1 MNTRALIGKL
11 SATSRAAFESAASLA
26 VTHKHYAVE
35 LEHIVLALTQA
46 PATGARQAL
55 SRYNVNVDQLQGNI
69 LTVFERFD
77 KGHTGAPSFSP
88 NVVELIRKAWL
99 LSSLE
104 YGDEDVAGNALLV
117 ALFKEPAMA
126 LQLTSQ
132 LPALT
137 QFDQEDFVRNGP
149 NLIKL
154 ENPNAGGSQGAQADG
169 AAEASVGNSAQ
180 GDSAL
185 ASYTLD
191 LTGRARSG
199 ELDPVVGRE
208 AEIRQVID
216 ILCRRRQNN
225 PILTGEAGVGK
236 TAIVEGLAQ
245 RIVDGDVPDSL
256 QDVDIRILDLTLL
269 QAGAGVRGEFENR
282 LKGVV
287 EEVKQSPKPIIL
299 FIDEAHTLIGAGNSG
314 GQGDAANIL
323 KPALARGEL
332 RTIAATTW
340 AEYKKYF
347 EKDAA
352 LTRRFQVVKV
362 DEPSPENAM
371 RMLRT
376 LAPHFEA
383 HHQVMI
389 LDEAIRDA
397 VLLSKRYIS
406 GRQMPDVCV
415 SVLDTACS
423 RVNLELRN
431 APAALDNLNASLD
444 QQQRELSALERENS
458 LYGGFV
464 EEVEALRATID
475 QLESEKVI
483 VEQAWQKEKALVDQI
498 VALRQQISDA
508 DVEQALE
515 LVAWK
520 EELTAHL
527 VELDVLQGEAP
538 LVRPHVDSQVIAEV
552 ISSWT
557 GIPAGRMVSSE
568 IQKVLT
574 VQTELQKR
582 IIGQDH
588 ALDAVS
594 QSVRIASAKLK
605 DPKQPIGVF
614 MFCGSSGVGKTET
627 ALALADLLY
636 GGEQNLTV
644 INMSEFKEE
653 HKVSLLMGAPP
664 GYVGHGEGGVL
675 TEAVRRK
682 PFSVILLDEMEKAH
696 PGVQDIFYQIFDKG
710 SMKDSEGRDIDFRN
724 TLIIMT
730 SNAGTETI
738 SQYYADPDTAPAPE
752 KLEGLIKDEML
763 NYFKPA
769 FLGRTRLVP
778 FLPLTDDVMSN
789 IIRLQLNRVGQRL
802 AEQYKAQFE
811 FSDAVIET
819 IVSRCKEVDTGARNA
834 IHIINRTLLPE
845 ISMHVL
851 ESMGEEQSITGVT
864 IDMDD
869 NSQFTYQLQR
879 SPKNA

>member
-104 YGDEDVAGNALLV
+104 YGDEDVAGNTLLV

-132 LPALT
+132 LPALA

-149 NLIKL
+149 NLVKL

-169 AAEASVGNSAQ
+169 SAETSVGNPAQ

-208 AEIRQVID
+208 AEIRQLID

-444 QQQRELSALERENS
+444 QQQRELSALEREHS

-483 VEQAWQKEKALVDQI
+483 VEQSWQKEKTLVDQI
-498 VALRQQISDA
+498 VALRQEISDA
-508 DVEQALE
+508 DAEPALE
-515 LVAWK
+515 LAASK

-527 VELDVLQGEAP
+527 VELEVLQGEAP

-763 NYFKPA
+763 TYFKPA

-778 FLPLTDDVMSN
+778 FLPLTDDVMGN

-811 FSDAVIET
+811 FSDAVVDT

-851 ESMGEEQSITGVT
+851 ESMGEEQSIIGVT

>member
-11 SATSRAAFESAASLA
+11 STTSRAAFEGAASLA
-26 VTHKHYAVE
+26 VSHKHHAIE
-35 LEHIVLALTQA
+35 LEHIVLALTQK
-46 PATGARQAL
+46 PETGARQAL
-55 SRYNVNVDQLQGNI
+55 SRYGVNVDQLQGDI

-104 YGDEDVAGNALLV
+104 YGDQEVTGNALLV

-132 LPALT
+132 LASLS

-154 ENPNAGGSQGAQADG
+154 ENKQAASASAFSTANDNETVANASQ
-169 AAEASVGNSAQ
+169 S
-180 GDSAL
+180 DSAL

-199 ELDPVVGRE
+199 QLDPVVGRE
-208 AEIRQVID
+208 GEIRQLID

-245 RIVDGDVPDSL
+245 RIVDGEVPDSL
-256 QDVDIRILDLTLL
+256 SDVDIRILDLTLL

-287 EEVKQSPKPIIL
+287 DEVKQSPKPIIL

-362 DEPSPENAM
+362 EEPSPENAM

-376 LAPHFEA
+376 LAPHFEQ

-397 VLLSKRYIS
+397 VVMSKRYIS

-431 APAALDNLNASLD
+431 PPAALDNLKALLD
-444 QQQRELSALERENS
+444 QNLRELAALEREDS
-458 LYGGFV
+458 FHGGFAD
-464 EEVEALRATID
+464 EVNALRLTID
-475 QLESEKVI
+475 QLESETVR
-483 VEQAWQKEKALVDQI
+483 VEQAWQTEKALVEQI
-498 VALRQQISDA
+498 LALRD
-508 DVEQALE
+508 DMRELEPEQALE
-515 LVAWK
+515 LASLK
-520 EELTAHL
+520 DSLNSALEELG
-527 VELDVLQGEAP
+527 VLQGEAP
-538 LVRPHVDSQVIAEV
+538 LVRPHVDSQVVAEV

-557 GIPAGRMVSSE
+557 GIPAGRMISSE

-574 VQTELQKR
+574 VQSELQKR

-594 QSVRIASAKLK
+594 QSVRISSAKLK

-653 HKVSLLMGAPP
+653 HKVSLLMGSPP
-664 GYVGHGEGGVL
+664 GYVGYGEGGVL

-752 KLEGLIKDEML
+752 KLEGLIKEEML
-763 NYFKPA
+763 QHFKPA

-802 AEQYKAQFE
+802 AEQYQAEFS
-811 FSDAVIET
+811 FSDAVIDT
-819 IVSRCKEVDTGARNA
+819 IVGRCKEVDTGARNA

-845 ISMHVL
+845 VSMRVL
-851 ESMGEEQSITGVT
+851 ESMGQDAPILSVH
-864 IDMDD
+864 IDMGED
-869 NSQFTYQLQR
+869 SQFSYRIEQGEG
-879 SPKNA
+879 

>member
-132 LPALT
+132 LPALA

-154 ENPNAGGSQGAQADG
+154 ENPNAGGSQGTADG
-169 AAEASVGNSAQ
+169 AAEASVGNPAQ

-458 LYGGFV
+458 LYGGFA
-464 EEVEALRATID
+464 EEVDALRATID

-515 LVAWK
+515 LAASK

>member
-11 SATSRAAFESAASLA
+11 STTSRAAFEGAASLA
-26 VTHKHYAVE
+26 VSHKHHAIE
-35 LEHIVLALTQA
+35 LEHIVLALTQK
-46 PATGARQAL
+46 PETGARQAL
-55 SRYNVNVDQLQGNI
+55 SRYGVNVDQLQGDI

-104 YGDEDVAGNALLV
+104 YGDQEVTGNALLV

-132 LPALT
+132 LASLS

-154 ENPNAGGSQGAQADG
+154 ENKQAASASASSTANDNETVANASQ
-169 AAEASVGNSAQ
+169 S
-180 GDSAL
+180 DSAL

-199 ELDPVVGRE
+199 QLDPVVGRE
-208 AEIRQVID
+208 GEIRQLID

-245 RIVDGDVPDSL
+245 RIVDGEVPDSL
-256 QDVDIRILDLTLL
+256 ADVDIRILDLTLL

-287 EEVKQSPKPIIL
+287 DEVKQSPKPIIL

-362 DEPSPENAM
+362 EEPSPENAM

-376 LAPHFEA
+376 LAPHFEQ

-397 VLLSKRYIS
+397 VVMSKRYIS

-431 APAALDNLNASLD
+431 PPAALDNLKALLD
-444 QQQRELSALERENS
+444 QNLRELAALEREDS
-458 LYGGFV
+458 FHGGFAD
-464 EEVEALRATID
+464 EVNALRLTID
-475 QLESEKVI
+475 QLESETVR
-483 VEQAWQKEKALVDQI
+483 VEQAWQTEKALVEQ
-498 VALRQQISDA
+498 VLALRD
-508 DVEQALE
+508 EMRELEPTQALE
-515 LVAWK
+515 SASLKDSLNSAL
-520 EELTAHL
+520 EELA
-527 VELDVLQGEAP
+527 VLQGEAP

-557 GIPAGRMVSSE
+557 GIPAGRMISSE

-594 QSVRIASAKLK
+594 QSVRISSAKLK

-653 HKVSLLMGAPP
+653 HKVSLLMGSPP
-664 GYVGHGEGGVL
+664 GYVGYGEGGVL

-752 KLEGLIKDEML
+752 KLEGLIKEEML
-763 NYFKPA
+763 QHFKPA

-802 AEQYKAQFE
+802 AEQYQAEFS
-811 FSDAVIET
+811 FSDAVIDT
-819 IVSRCKEVDTGARNA
+819 IVGRCKEVDTGARNA

-845 ISMHVL
+845 VSMRVL
-851 ESMGEEQSITGVT
+851 ESMGQDAPILSVH
-864 IDMDD
+864 IDMGED
-869 NSQFTYQLQR
+869 SQFSYRIEQGEG
-879 SPKNA
+879 

>member
-132 LPALT
+132 LPALA

-154 ENPNAGGSQGAQADG
+154 ENPNAGGSQGTQADG

-389 LDEAIRDA
+389 LDESIRDA

-458 LYGGFV
+458 LYGGFF